1 LYIPQTM
8 TNKIARAFYD
18 KTVEVMSTNTI
29 TDAEGGVNYKG
40 LATIDSFNGNVSFSN
55 CKKIQEEYGLD
66 YEIDISITTYLDTN
80 ISIND
85 IIKYDNVIY
94 NVTDVLLSDSHILIV
109 ATKWRQ

>member
-1 LYIPQTM
+1 M
-8 TNKIARAFYD
+8 TNKIANTFYD
-18 KTVEVMSTNTI
+18 KTVEVMSNNII
-29 TDAEGGVNYKG
+29 TDAEGGVTYKG
-40 LATIDSFNGNVSFSN
+40 LAVTDSFNCNVSFSN

-66 YEIDISITTYLDTN
+66 YEIDISITADTNTN

-85 IIKYDNVIY
+85 IIKYDNVVY